1 MIIIHTNSL
10 MHLIQTLSRLNKY
23 LRKHNEHAPGSL
35 HPLLALEL
43 VHLDKELVRRVVQC
57 ALEAILLRHHRGS
70 HLSCS
75 QYITQVAVFGSF
87 L

>member
-1 MIIIHTNSL
+1 MNSL
-10 MHLIQTLSRLNKY
+10 MHFIQTLNRLNIY
-23 LRKHNEHAPGSL
+23 APHCKHNEHAPGSL

-43 VHLDKELVRRVVQC
+43 VHLDKELVRRVVQR
-57 ALEAILLRHHRGS
+57 ALEAVLLRHHRGS

-75 QYITQVAVFGSF
+75 QYITQVAIFRSF